1 MMQKRKERIGGRV
14 SMSWEKEKG
23 SSARD
28 FSKRLKMLYVTSFQA
43 TFGIFRE
50 VWVKLMSTHR
60 FLWHFHYYLEVKN
73 SLGNTYPLHGVWLS
87 HIELRIN
94 KYLWLHSC
102 RDYKIRIRELLVI
115 HHSSKSCYMPREI
128 VIMRV
133 RG

>member
-14 SMSWEKEKG
+14 FMSWEKEKG

-60 FLWHFHYYLEVKN
+60 FL
-73 SLGNTYPLHGVWLS
+73 
-87 HIELRIN
+87 
-94 KYLWLHSC
+94 
-102 RDYKIRIRELLVI
+102 
-115 HHSSKSCYMPREI
+115 
-128 VIMRV
+128 
-133 RG
+133 